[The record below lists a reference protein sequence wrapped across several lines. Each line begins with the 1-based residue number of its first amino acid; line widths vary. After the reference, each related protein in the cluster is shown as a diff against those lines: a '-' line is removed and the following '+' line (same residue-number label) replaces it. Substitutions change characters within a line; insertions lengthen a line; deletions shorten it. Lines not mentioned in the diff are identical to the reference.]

1 MSTSFWDAPLLSP
14 LLVHMSN
21 SLKRS
26 RSTESLE
33 TAFKRSKPFEPES
46 TETNR
51 EIYPVIKKITISTK
65 SPPSSYENVNRV
77 LHSIHVERFGNPEER
92 ERWWEQEGKD
102 IEMEEVN
109 DYYTTNNSILR
120 QAFLERRHQDA

>member
-1 MSTSFWDAPLLSP
+1 MNLNQRNKVGKRIYMYKALTR
-14 LLVHMSN
+14 SN
-21 SLKRS
+21 TQDR
-26 RSTESLE
+26 
-33 TAFKRSKPFEPES
+33 
-46 TETNR
+46 ETNR
-51 EIYPVIKKITISTK
+51 QIYPVIKKITISTK
-65 SPPSSYENVNRV
+65 SPSSSYENVNRV